1 MDGDQTMTWH
11 KITKFYKGG
20 MSEFQIAVP
29 KGIRLTKSE
38 WDEILEWV
46 GDNTTGGH
54 NYGYRIKTRRL
65 GDKSK
70 SLSAVSYP
78 SGLCAKLMDFGKE
91 VISKRKM
98 IGA

>member
-1 MDGDQTMTWH
+1 MIWH

-20 MSEFQIAVP
+20 CSEFQIAVP

-38 WDEILEWV
+38 WDEILEWL
-46 GDNTTGGH
+46 GENTSGGH
-54 NYGYRIKTRRL
+54 AYGYSIRTRRL
-65 GDKSK
+65 NTKSK
-70 SLSAVSYP
+70 SLKVVRYP

-91 VISKRKM
+91 VVSTRKM